1 MCKPYGA
8 NMDGRHP
15 VKLKGQIMRID
26 RLEEDSYELIA
37 LKTVLKSW
45 GYSTEP
51 HFLNDELHDL
61 SNLLAT
67 YRDESKEL
75 DSLRE
80 RYYEEL

>member
-1 MCKPYGA
+1 MTER
-8 NMDGRHP
+8 N
-15 VKLKGQIMRID
+15 
-26 RLEEDSYELIA
+26 ELNA
-37 LKTVLKSW
+37 LKAVLENW

-51 HFLNDELHDL
+51 HFLDAELHDL

-80 RYYEEL
+80 RYYEEI

>member
-1 MCKPYGA
+1 MSEYEELLA
-8 NMDGRHP
+8 LRE
-15 VKLKGQIMRID
+15 V
-26 RLEEDSYELIA
+26 LEN
-37 LKTVLKSW
+37 W

-51 HFLNDELHDL
+51 HFLDAELHDL

-80 RYYEEL
+80 RYYEEI